1 MTEWASLSWTSINR
15 SGGAEWLTCSL
26 YTCDRHKL
34 KHYLL
39 YKSIA
44 QCQYTESLQNH
55 YNDIHVEYIS
65 TGLMILHVYTYT
77 YIFRG
82 NKLEKDISMHIWQK
96 ENFLK
101 TISFLLVY
109 FSWQL
114 FFLHCGSF
122 FFLQWNLAD
131 IIYYKSDYLLL
142 GKMYTRYVVS
152 LQLHA

>member
-39 YKSIA
+39 YKSID

-101 TISFLLVY
+101 TISF
-109 FSWQL
+109 
-114 FFLHCGSF
+114 
-122 FFLQWNLAD
+122 
-131 IIYYKSDYLLL
+131 
-142 GKMYTRYVVS
+142 
-152 LQLHA
+152 

>member
-55 YNDIHVEYIS
+55 YNDIHVPYIS
-65 TGLMILHVYTYT
+65 TVWWYYM
-77 YIFRG
+77 YIPIPIY
-82 NKLEKDISMHIWQK
+82 LEVIS
-96 ENFLK
+96 
-101 TISFLLVY
+101 
-109 FSWQL
+109 
-114 FFLHCGSF
+114 
-122 FFLQWNLAD
+122 
-131 IIYYKSDYLLL
+131 
-142 GKMYTRYVVS
+142 
-152 LQLHA
+152 

>member
-55 YNDIHVEYIS
+55 YNDIHVAYIS
-65 TGLMILHVYTYT
+65 TGLMILHVYTKRYSNA
-77 YIFRG
+77 YLAEREFFKNNII
-82 NKLEKDISMHIWQK
+82 LIS
-96 ENFLK
+96 
-101 TISFLLVY
+101 
-109 FSWQL
+109 L
-114 FFLHCGSF
+114 FFKTD
-122 FFLQWNLAD
+122 FL
-131 IIYYKSDYLLL
+131 S
-142 GKMYTRYVVS
+142 S
-152 LQLHA
+152 LR